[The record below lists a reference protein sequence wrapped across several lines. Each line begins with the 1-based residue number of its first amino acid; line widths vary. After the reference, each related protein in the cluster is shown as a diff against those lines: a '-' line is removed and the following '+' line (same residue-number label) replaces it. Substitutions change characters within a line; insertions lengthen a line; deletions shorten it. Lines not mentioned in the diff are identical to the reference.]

1 MTRQR
6 FLLTPGPLSLSL
18 AVRSQMQLDLAS
30 RDCEFKEVTACMRRL
45 MLNLLGNADDYSV
58 VPIQGGGSFAM
69 EAALSSF
76 VSRAHRPLVCIN
88 GIYGER
94 ILQIL
99 RLWGV
104 EALKLVKRA
113 TDPLDP
119 QEIGEHLSRNPGVTH
134 LCFVHCETT
143 TGIVNPLDAIVEE
156 ARRRG
161 VKTIVDGMSSFGALN
176 IDLSQRGPD
185 VLVTSSNKCIEGP
198 PGVAF
203 VIASRELLENAVQEP
218 RSFVLDVRDQWLS
231 LERTGEWRSTPPTHI
246 VQATTKA
253 LKILH
258 EEGIDARR
266 CRYEKVRDDLV
277 KELEGLVSPL
287 LSADLQ
293 SPVCVAFSAPSG
305 IVDQAGFDGLYR
317 HLAAHNLYIYSK
329 LHLATRSFRIGCIGE
344 IQSSWIEQLGCAFR
358 TYFRSGEARLARPMS
373 GQEACAARVKMPA
386 RAAGDPRPPISAETA
401 VLHAGYRRDPVTKAV
416 AVPIYQ
422 NTAYELDGDLNH
434 IADVYNVKADGFTY
448 TRIIN
453 PTTRALERRYAAVD
467 MGRDSLAVASGQAAT
482 FLAIVNLS
490 SGEVGDNV
498 VASPYLYGNTWNL
511 LHNTLKRLG
520 ISVRTADPRRPETFE
535 RAIDDRTICLF
546 GEVISNPCLIP
557 LPVKQLAEIGRKYGV
572 PLVVDNTTTPLVCR
586 PSDLGAAIT
595 TYSATKYICGHGT
608 TLGGL
613 IVDNGEFSY
622 RGASRFPL
630 FNRPDDAHGG
640 IVWHNAVRD
649 VDDLGKSEFLLK
661 ARMTWLRDTGAAIAP
676 FASFQLIQ
684 GLETLPL
691 RMKQHCANARI
702 VADVLKEHPKVR
714 RVFYPGLFEGADR
727 ETVEQTLNAAY
738 GHGAMVMFE
747 VEDEQAGRKFIQNVD
762 LMYHVSNVGD
772 ARTLVT
778 HPVSTTHTTVPREK
792 REVAGIFGG
801 SIRLCVGIEDVND
814 ILRDLDKALSAI

>member
-1 MTRQR
+1 M
-6 FLLTPGPLSLSL
+6 LTPGPLSLSL
-18 AVRSQMQLDLAS
+18 AVRRQMQLDLAS
-30 RDCEFKEVTACMRRL
+30 RDCEFKEVTARMRRL
-45 MLNLLGNADDYSV
+45 MLNLLANAEDYSV

-69 EAALSSF
+69 EAALSTF
-76 VSRAHRPLVCIN
+76 VSGAHKPLVCIN

-94 ILQIL
+94 IFKIL

-104 EALKLVKRA
+104 EALTLAKRA

-119 QEIGEHLSRNPGVTH
+119 QEIGEHLNRNPSVTH

-161 VKTIVDGMSSFGALN
+161 VKTIVDAMSSFGGID
-176 IDLSQRGPD
+176 IDLSRPGPD

-203 VIASRELLENAVQEP
+203 VIASRALLQNAVQEP

-253 LKILH
+253 LEILD
-258 EEGIDARR
+258 EEGIQARR
-266 CRYEKVRDDLV
+266 RRYEKVRDDLV
-277 KELEGLVSPL
+277 RELEGVVSPL
-287 LSADLQ
+287 LAADVQ
-293 SPVCVAFSAPSG
+293 SPVCVAFVAPSG
-305 IVDQAGFDGLYR
+305 MADQAAFDGLYR

-329 LHLATRSFRIGCIGE
+329 LHLATRSFRVGCIGE
-344 IQSSWIEQLGCAFR
+344 IQSAWIQQLGCAFR
-358 TYFRSGEARLARPMS
+358 TYFRSGQGAAARPIS
-373 GQEACAARVKMPA
+373 AQQTCEARVKVP
-386 RAAGDPRPPISAETA
+386 PRVPGGAQLPFSPETA

-467 MGRDSLAVASGQAAT
+467 TGKDSLAVASGQAAT
-482 FLAIVNLS
+482 FLAIVNLA
-490 SGEVGDNV
+490 SGQVGDNV

-535 RAIDDRTICLF
+535 HAIDDRTICLF

-613 IVDNGEFSY
+613 IVDNGKFSY
-622 RGASRFPL
+622 SGASRFPL
-630 FNRPDDAHGG
+630 FNGPDEAHGG
-640 IVWHNAVRD
+640 IIWRNALQD

-702 VADVLKEHPKVR
+702 VADALKEHPKVR

-727 ETVEQTLNAAY
+727 ETVDQTLNPAY

-747 VEDEQAGRKFIQNVD
+747 VEDELAGRKFIQNVD

-792 REVAGIFGG
+792 REAAGIFGG

-814 ILRDLDKALSAI
+814 IVRDLHKALSAI

>member
-1 MTRQR
+1 
-6 FLLTPGPLSLSL
+6 
-18 AVRSQMQLDLAS
+18 MQLDLAS
-30 RDCEFKEVTACMRRL
+30 RDCEFKEVTARMRRL
-45 MLNLLGNADDYSV
+45 MLNLLANADDYSV

-69 EAALSSF
+69 EAALSTF
-76 VSRAHRPLVCIN
+76 VSSAHKPLVCVN

-94 ILQIL
+94 IYKML

-104 EALKLVKRA
+104 EAVTLAKRA

-161 VKTIVDGMSSFGALN
+161 VKTIVDGMSSFGGID
-176 IDLSQRGPD
+176 IDLSKGGAD

-203 VIASRELLENAVQEP
+203 VIAARELLEKAVQEP

-246 VQATTKA
+246 VQATTRA
-253 LKILH
+253 LEILE
-258 EEGIDARR
+258 EEGIPARR
-266 CRYEKVRDDLV
+266 RRYEKVRDDLI
-277 KELEGLVSPL
+277 KELEGVVSPL
-287 LSADLQ
+287 LAPNVQ
-293 SPVCVAFSAPSG
+293 SPVCVAFVAPSG
-305 IVDQAGFDGLYR
+305 MADQAAFDGLYR
-317 HLAAHNLYIYSK
+317 HLASHNLYIYSK
-329 LHLATRSFRIGCIGE
+329 LHGATRSFRVGCMGE
-344 IQSSWIEQLGCAFR
+344 IQSSWIQQLGCAFR
-358 TYFRSGEARLARPMS
+358 TYFRP
-373 GQEACAARVKMPA
+373 GQGAAAR
-386 RAAGDPRPPISAETA
+386 PISAQETSQALAKVPPRVAAGAQVPWSPETA

-467 MGRDSLAVASGQAAT
+467 TGRDSLAVASGQAAT
-482 FLAIVNLS
+482 FLAIVNLA
-490 SGEVGDNV
+490 SGQVGDNV

-613 IVDNGEFSY
+613 IVDNGKFSY

-630 FNRPDDAHGG
+630 FNGPDEAHGG
-640 IVWHNAVRD
+640 IIWRSALQD

-691 RMKQHCANARI
+691 RMKQHCANARV
-702 VADVLKEHPKVR
+702 VADALKKHPKVR

-727 ETVEQTLNAAY
+727 ETVDQTLNPAY

-747 VEDEQAGRKFIQNVD
+747 VEDELAGRKFIQNVD

-792 REVAGIFGG
+792 REAAGIFGG
-801 SIRLCVGIEDVND
+801 SIRLCVGIEDVDD
-814 ILRDLDKALSAI
+814 IVRDLHKALSAI